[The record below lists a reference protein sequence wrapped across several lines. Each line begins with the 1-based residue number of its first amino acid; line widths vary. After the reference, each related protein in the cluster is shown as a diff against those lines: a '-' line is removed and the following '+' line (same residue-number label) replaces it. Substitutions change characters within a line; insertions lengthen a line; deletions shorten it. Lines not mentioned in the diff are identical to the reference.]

1 MLLRDVQP
9 AQYVIAIH
17 RYRSEERRRYSG
29 FLQPGVIRVSE
40 SAPIKA
46 TREPNEGV
54 DKTRARM
61 DICQDWSIVFHKDPK
76 K

>member
-1 MLLRDVQP
+1 MQLRDVQP
-9 AQYVIAIH
+9 AQYVFVIH
-17 RYRSEERRRYSG
+17 RWLSDNRRKYTDFFSPVKYG
-29 FLQPGVIRVSE
+29 VSE

-46 TREPNEGV
+46 TREPNDGV